1 MNKDEQNKVLNN
13 LKSNTKDEYTNK
25 IYEKIKIKIDE
36 FKDKLTKVYKN
47 EQASEED
54 EDIIYK
60 LKPKTSNKKVFKK

>member
-1 MNKDEQNKVLNN
+1 MKKEEQNKVLNN
-13 LKSNTKDEYTNK
+13 LKSNAKDEYTNK

-60 LKPKTSNKKVFKK
+60 IKPKTSNKKVFKK

>member
-1 MNKDEQNKVLNN
+1 MKKEEQNKVLNN
-13 LKSNTKDEYTNK
+13 LKSNAKDEYTNK

-47 EQASEED
+47 EQALEED

>member
-1 MNKDEQNKVLNN
+1 MKKEEQNKVLNN